1 MPGVKIKEIDLTKG
15 RGAARQGAP
24 EVKTREIDKSGGG
37 KKDQGAPSVK
47 VTEKD
52 TTKK

>member
-1 MPGVKIKEIDLTKG
+1 MPGVKTKEIDLTKG
-15 RGAARQGAP
+15 RGATSQGAP
-24 EVKTREIDKSGGG
+24 RVKTKEINKSGGG
-37 KKDQGAPSVK
+37 KKVQGAPDVK